1 MNASSRWSHSVT
13 RVDGSQTRLLFT
25 ADDSGAGTAIAI
37 SSDDGDGD
45 DTDSSGLS
53 QLAYNID
60 SGSFVG
66 NLTEARS
73 SKDAS
78 FTLNGLS
85 LTNSSNNRGMVD
97 GLDFTLKN

>member
-1 MNASSRWSHSVT
+1 MLQPLSHSVT
-13 RVDGSQTRLLFT
+13 RARWKSKRLLFT
-25 ADDSGAGTAIAI
+25 ADDSGAGTAISI

-66 NLTEARS
+66 NLTEAQS

-85 LTNSSNNRGMVD
+85 SLTHQFNRGS
-97 GLDFTLKN
+97 GRRLRFYP